1 MDRSLRLAKVPEQVL
16 QALGAV
22 GLHTVRDFFSVG
34 EMRLA
39 QLLPW
44 MCVAEVRELV
54 LAVSSHVAPRPHTAL
69 QMHERRVRLNHSVP
83 TGLARLDMAL
93 GQGRGVPSDS
103 ITELVGRVASERRR
117 HASLWLCRHAP
128 PCVGISPP

>member
-16 QALGAV
+16 QALGAA

-69 QMHERRVRLNHSVP
+69 QMHERGEAQSFRADRPCATRHGVGPGSRCAIRLYH
-83 TGLARLDMAL
+83 
-93 GQGRGVPSDS
+93 
-103 ITELVGRVASERRR
+103 
-117 HASLWLCRHAP
+117 
-128 PCVGISPP
+128 